1 MHPQT
6 NCQHKAFGHQTTA
19 GTLRL
24 LWRHLGR
31 HCKVFHLQDIESNK
45 GKLGHIVSTAPWLCF
60 LLPNHYADITTCLK
74 IHHNHLY
81 MMNKQFCALLKL
93 QCDCNVPHNHG
104 TFAMAKTAKATHL
117 LRQHFISKRLS
128 SLMDLIILI
137 LHDDLV
143 SWHCPIAHLIPPD
156 PSAIAYLDSLSHV
169 VGGYS
174 TDLQFCWHLQW
185 LDSIQARV
193 AKARTGDTISINAL
207 EYTFI
212 IINYVT
218 TTAAILSAPLNHDPY
233 QTALFFTNNVASKAW
248 IHKGAKQLP
257 AGKALGI
264 LQCTLMINNPVG
276 INVDCVSTTSN
287 VIAVCIS
294 QFPNHN
300 DPLPH
305 FLDLSQAFPQLQQ
318 CRHFHPSAEL
328 VSTILDVLLLVKL
341 PDPREPSLSVKT
353 CLAWQEHFL
362 AF

>member
-31 HCKVFHLQDIESNK
+31 HCKVFHLQDIESIK
-45 GKLGHIVSTAPWLCF
+45 GKLGHIASTAPWLCF

-233 QTALFFTNNVASKAW
+233 QTALFFTNNV
-248 IHKGAKQLP
+248 
-257 AGKALGI
+257 
-264 LQCTLMINNPVG
+264 
-276 INVDCVSTTSN
+276 
-287 VIAVCIS
+287 IAVCIS

-328 VSTILDVLLLVKL
+328 VSTILDVMLLVKL